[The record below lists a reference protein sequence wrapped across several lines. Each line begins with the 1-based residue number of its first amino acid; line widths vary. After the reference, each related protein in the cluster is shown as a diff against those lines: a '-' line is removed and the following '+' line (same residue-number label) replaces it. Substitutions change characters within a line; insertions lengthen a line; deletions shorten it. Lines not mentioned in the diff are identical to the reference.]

1 MMDWFWQNG
10 HLSWPFFAVVV
21 YTSLIILGAD
31 LVWRTTSGSTRK
43 LALWVALVWLL
54 GVAFMCVLAVL

>member
-1 MMDWFWQNG
+1 MMDWLWHDG
-10 HLSWPFFAVVV
+10 HLSWPLFAVLV

-43 LALWVALVWLL
+43 LALWVASVWLL
-54 GVAFMCVLAVL
+54 GVVSIYGLAVF